1 MKSIKEI
8 YKIGPGPSSSHTLAV
23 QRACLLYLEHYP
35 QSVSF
40 KVDLFDSLALT
51 AEGHHTMDIIKRCYP
66 DKNVEITKNGKWRHD
81 YATALDI
88 TGYDENNYQ
97 LETWEVASIGGGSI
111 RIIGN
116 DFGFEHE
123 IYPHNTF
130 DDIKVYLNV
139 HNMSLYD
146 YVTHFEDDIETYLD
160 KIIDQMLETVKTGL
174 KREGLLPGRLK
185 VRRVAKD
192 LLIKSEKTKDET
204 EKQQI
209 ALMAYAYAASEE
221 NASGGM
227 CVTAPTLGASG
238 VLASLVYYYYYQEDV
253 SKQRLIEAL
262 CVGGVFANII
272 KENATL
278 AGSEGGCQAEV
289 GSAVAMGSA
298 FIAYLNNATTDTIEY
313 AAEIGIEHHLGL
325 TCDPVGGYVIIPCI
339 ERNGLGVLR
348 CFDSALLARRLSD
361 VRKNKVTFD
370 SVVRTMNYTGKMI
383 IPELRETSLGGLAT
397 EVVFDSEEDDKD
409 KH

>member
-8 YKIGPGPSSSHTLAV
+8 YKVGPGPSSSHTLAV
-23 QRACLLYLEHYP
+23 QRACLLYLEHFP
-35 QSVSF
+35 QANRF

-51 AEGHHTMDIIKRCYP
+51 AEGHHTMDIIKTCYP
-66 DKNVEITKNGKWRHD
+66 DFEVEITKNGKWRHPF
-81 YATALDI
+81 ATALDI
-88 TGYDENNYQ
+88 TGFDENNKE
-97 LETWEVASIGGGSI
+97 LDRWEVASIGGGSI

-116 DFGFEHE
+116 DFGFEDDL
-123 IYPHNTF
+123 YPHTTF
-130 DDIKVYLNV
+130 DEVKEYVEKHKI
-139 HNMSLYD
+139 SLYD
-146 YVTHFEDDIETYLD
+146 YVVQHEENIDGYMS

-174 KREGLLPGRLK
+174 GRDGLLPGRLK
-185 VRRVAKD
+185 VKRVAED
-192 LLIKSEKTKDET
+192 LLLKAEKIEDESEK
-204 EKQQI
+204 KQVS
-209 ALMAYAYAASEE
+209 LMAYAYAASEE
-221 NASGGM
+221 NASGGI

-238 VLASLVYYYYYQEDV
+238 VLASLVYYYYYQEEYT
-253 SKQRLIEAL
+253 KQQLIKAL
-262 CVGGVFANII
+262 CVGGIFANII

-298 FIAYLNNATTDTIEY
+298 FIAYLNNGSTSTIEY

-348 CFDSALLARRLSD
+348 CFDSALLANRLSD

-397 EVVFDSEEDDKD
+397 EVIFDSEDEK
-409 KH
+409 